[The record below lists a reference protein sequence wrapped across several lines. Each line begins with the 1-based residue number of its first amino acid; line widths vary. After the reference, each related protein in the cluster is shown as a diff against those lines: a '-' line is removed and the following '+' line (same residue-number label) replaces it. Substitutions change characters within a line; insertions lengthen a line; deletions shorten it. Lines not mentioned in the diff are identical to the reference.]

1 MKVSFEGIGES
12 VITFYNSDGTAAKA
26 GEPVMLSGNGEIRA
40 CSEGE
45 RLIGVALACDESF
58 AAVQTMGY
66 IELPFSGTAPD
77 VGYEM
82 LVANGA
88 GGVKTAE
95 AGGGEFLI
103 IEVDEA
109 AKVLGF
115 ML

>member
-12 VITFYNSDGTAAKA
+12 VVTFYNSDGAAAKA
-26 GEPVMLSGNGEIRA
+26 GDPVMLSGNGEICT

-58 AAVQTMGY
+58 AAVQTKGY
-66 IELPFSGTAPD
+66 IELPYSGEAPA
-77 VGYEM
+77 VGYAS
-82 LVANGA
+82 LVANGL
-88 GGVKTAE
+88 GGVKA
-95 AGGGEFLI
+95 AASGGGEFLI

-109 AKVLGF
+109 AKVLGL